1 MKSLMKNLKGEQ
13 DLRGKRFSYDELAC
27 VTNSFNDKE
36 KLGQGGFGGGLYRI
50 FKGLKT
56 PLLLLKRYQK
66 NLDKE

>member
-36 KLGQGGFGGGLYRI
+36 KLGQGGCGGVYIGYLRD
-50 FKGLKT
+50 LKHHCC
-56 PLLLLKRYQK
+56 Y
-66 NLDKE
+66 